1 MEGHKTSDLILILF
15 LRIWNAVFFKD
26 FVLYITGKSFCG
38 ILDEICTSKVCPNA
52 AVKSGS
58 ATLKL
63 LSTANI
69 SIDFLEDQQTW
80 FNRLSASKI
89 VLHVSKVVEVP
100 ITETL
105 SHLIYRI
112 QPAWPYKVMPG
123 LQPLK
128 QRKICP
134 QNLIRNISR

>member
-1 MEGHKTSDLILILF
+1 M
-15 LRIWNAVFFKD
+15 
-26 FVLYITGKSFCG
+26 
-38 ILDEICTSKVCPNA
+38 
-52 AVKSGS
+52 KSGS

-63 LSTANI
+63 LSAANS

-89 VLHVSKVVEVP
+89 VLRVSKVVEVP

-105 SHLIYRI
+105 NHLICRI
-112 QPAWPYKVMPG
+112 QPAWPHKLIPE

-128 QRKICP
+128 EQKKSPPKDC
-134 QNLIRNISR
+134 

>member
-1 MEGHKTSDLILILF
+1 M
-15 LRIWNAVFFKD
+15 
-26 FVLYITGKSFCG
+26 
-38 ILDEICTSKVCPNA
+38 
-52 AVKSGS
+52 KSGS

-63 LSTANI
+63 LSTANS

-105 SHLIYRI
+105 NHLIYRI
-112 QPAWPYKVMPG
+112 QPTWPYKLMPG

-128 QRKICP
+128 PK
-134 QNLIRNISR
+134 NLPPKSVEKY